1 MFLPLGQDLCVFQ
14 QPLGVLAGTG
24 DTAGDLHLGEG
35 GLARELV
42 SLGLGRAGGGGAK
55 GFDCEGEPAPCD
67 KTNGKTVHRG
77 GAKDEGTVSHLEPLP
92 EPTNATLRKV

>member
-42 SLGLGRAGGGGAK
+42 SLGLGRAGGGGPRVSTAK
-55 GFDCEGEPAPCD
+55 ESQLPVTKPTAKLSTGGGR
-67 KTNGKTVHRG
+67 KTRG
-77 GAKDEGTVSHLEPLP
+77 QFHTWSHFLNPR
-92 EPTNATLRKV
+92 TLR